1 MSNTVIIT
9 GASGGIGS
17 ATAILFAEKG
27 WNVVMNYYRS
37 AEATKILASSLSSR
51 GYSVMP
57 CFADV
62 TDRSQVERMVY
73 EAERRYGRV
82 DALVN
87 NAGIAQQM
95 LFTDITDSDF
105 DKMISV
111 NLKGPFLCSQAV
123 LPGMIHQKSGKIVN
137 ISSVWGVLGA
147 SCEVHYSV
155 SKAGVRGL
163 TKALAK
169 EVAPSGIQVNC
180 IAPGLIETPINN
192 NLTADELSDFVNEIP
207 LGRMGE
213 AREVAELIYFLCS
226 DSSDYI
232 TGQVISQ
239 DGGIAI

>member
-17 ATAILFAEKG
+17 AAAILFAEKG

-37 AEATKILASSLSSR
+37 AESTKILASSLASR
-51 GYSVMP
+51 GCSVMP
-57 CFADV
+57 CFADI
-62 TDRSQVERMVY
+62 TDRTQVERMVY
-73 EAERRYGRV
+73 EAERRYGKI

-105 DKMISV
+105 DKMLSV

-137 ISSVWGVLGA
+137 ISSVWGVTGA
-147 SCEVHYSV
+147 SCEVHYSAA
-155 SKAGVRGL
+155 KAGVIGL

-180 IAPGLIETPINN
+180 IAPGLIETPMNN
-192 NLTADELSDFVNEIP
+192 NLTPDELSEFVDEIP

>member
-17 ATAILFAEKG
+17 AASILFAEKG

-37 AEATKILASSLSSR
+37 AQAAKLLASSLSSR
-51 GYSVMP
+51 GYSVTT
-57 CFADV
+57 CFADI
-62 TDRSQVERMVY
+62 TDRTQVEKMVY
-73 EAERRYGRV
+73 EAERKYGRI

-95 LFTDITDSDF
+95 LFTDLTDSDI
-105 DKMISV
+105 DKMLAI
-111 NLKGPFLCSQAV
+111 NLKGPMLCAQAV

-137 ISSVWGVLGA
+137 ISSVWGVIGA
-147 SCEVHYSV
+147 SCEVHYSAA
-155 SKAGVRGL
+155 KAGLIGF

-169 EVAPSGIQVNC
+169 EVAPSSIQVNC
-180 IAPGLIETPINN
+180 IAPGIIETPMND
-192 NLTADELSDFVNEIP
+192 NLTADELSSFVDEIP

-213 AREVAELIYFLCS
+213 AREVAELIYYLCS
-226 DSSDYI
+226 EGSDYI